1 MGTKKFIFRFNKEIK
16 LWEIGDYDS
25 PILFKTI
32 MGIQM
37 IHYMLALADPW
48 NTTMPRFMKDGEGA
62 VDRASLFV
70 QDEDLNYVFDN
81 IVEAWTLYNMFSH
94 YTKSHKYNSTN
105 ETPLSP
111 NRDFK
116 TVVDQTD
123 QEMAIYCKQKRCR
136 TARQYRKA
144 VNDWITD
151 QLSRTGFKA
160 KVGRIKVKKLAD
172 WQKHGQK
179 EYNYL
184 TDRCGNELEYD
195 PQLKRIVD
203 TVSKNIKNA
212 RRAILI
218 ACPDTFPLI
227 SNIRTGEFLYIPLYM
242 SGINKREIQ
251 LY

>member
-1 MGTKKFIFRFNKEIK
+1 MGTKKYIFRFSKEIK

-25 PILFKTI
+25 PVLFKTI

-37 IHYMLALADPW
+37 IHYLLALADPW
-48 NTTMPRFMKDGEGA
+48 NITMPPFMRDGTGL
-62 VDRASLFV
+62 ASLASRHV
-70 QDEDLNYVFDN
+70 QDQDPNYVFDN

-136 TARQYRKA
+136 TPRQHRKA
-144 VNDWITD
+144 VNDWIID
-151 QLSRTGFKA
+151 QLSRRGFKT
-160 KVGRIKVKKLAD
+160 KVGRKRAEQLVD

-184 TDRCGNELEYD
+184 TDKNGNELEYD

-203 TVSKNIKNA
+203 TVSKNIINA
-212 RRAILI
+212 RQAILI
-218 ACPDTFPLI
+218 ACPDASPLI

-242 SGINKREIQ
+242 NGINKSEIQ